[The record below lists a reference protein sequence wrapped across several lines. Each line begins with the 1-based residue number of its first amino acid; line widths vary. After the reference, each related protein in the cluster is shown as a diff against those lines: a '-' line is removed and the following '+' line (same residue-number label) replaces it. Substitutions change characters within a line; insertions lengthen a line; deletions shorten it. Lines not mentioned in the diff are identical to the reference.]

1 VLAPALAAISG
12 AALALAF
19 PPFGL
24 WWLAPVGVALMS
36 AAVRGRGLRAAG
48 LLALLTGFI
57 CFAVLVAWLR
67 VVGYDGWLVVAAL
80 ESVFFIPLGVLLAR
94 AHRVA
99 AWPLL
104 VALLWT
110 AQEALRVRVPFGGF
124 PWGRLAF
131 SQPHTPFTPL
141 AAIGGAPL
149 VTFAVALVGAALLAI
164 ADAAR
169 ARLVRVAALW
179 CAVVAAASV
188 VGVVVPVPTTGDQVD
203 GPPQATVALVQGN
216 VPRLGLD
223 FLGQQRAVLGNHVS
237 ATVDLAQSVEAGRL
251 ARPELVLWPE
261 NASDLDP
268 FNDPLAASLVEA
280 AVKRAGVPV
289 LVGAVLDDPKDPVH
303 YVQNAGIVWDPVS
316 GPGERYVKRHPVPF
330 GEYLPFRN
338 IVTKL
343 VGRFS
348 LVPRDF
354 RHGSGPG
361 VLDVG
366 PARIGDVIC
375 FEIAYDGIVRDA
387 VTSGGRVIVV
397 QTNNATYGRTG
408 ETEQQLAMSQLRAVE
423 HGRAVL
429 VVATSGVSAVIRPD
443 GTVADRS
450 REFTRDLL
458 VAATPLRGSLTLADR
473 VGAWPELVA
482 SLVGLVW
489 SVVALRRRPSP
500 VGEPS

>member
-1 VLAPALAAISG
+1 
-12 AALALAF
+12 
-19 PPFGL
+19 
-24 WWLAPVGVALMS
+24 
-36 AAVRGRGLRAAG
+36 
-48 LLALLTGFI
+48 
-57 CFAVLVAWLR
+57 
-67 VVGYDGWLVVAAL
+67 
-80 ESVFFIPLGVLLAR
+80 
-94 AHRVA
+94 
-99 AWPLL
+99 
-104 VALLWT
+104 
-110 AQEALRVRVPFGGF
+110 
-124 PWGRLAF
+124 
-131 SQPHTPFTPL
+131 
-141 AAIGGAPL
+141 
-149 VTFAVALVGAALLAI
+149 
-164 ADAAR
+164 
-169 ARLVRVAALW
+169 
-179 CAVVAAASV
+179 
-188 VGVVVPVPTTGDQVD
+188 
-203 GPPQATVALVQGN
+203 
-216 VPRLGLD
+216 
-223 FLGQQRAVLGNHVS
+223 
-237 ATVDLAQSVEAGRL
+237 
-251 ARPELVLWPE
+251 VLWPE

-268 FNDPLAASLVEA
+268 FNDPLAASLVES

-303 YVQNAGIVWDPVS
+303 YVQNAGVVWDPVS

-330 GEYLPFRN
+330 GEYLPFRS
-338 IVTKL
+338 VGTKIG
-343 VGRFS
+343 GRFS

-458 VAATPLRGSLTLADR
+458 VAVTPLRGSLTLADR

-482 SLVGLVW
+482 SLLGLAW